1 MEGQTTLGGVKH
13 DGGKERIDLVPY
25 ELIFGCAR
33 GLAFGAEKYGDY
45 NWASGLKWSR
55 CFAALMRHLWAW
67 WRGREND
74 DESGLSHLDHAA
86 CCLAFLMAYQE
97 RKAGEDDRYRV

>member
-13 DGGKERIDLVPY
+13 DGGKLRIDLVPNEFIY
-25 ELIFGCAR
+25 GCSR
-33 GLAFGAEKYGDY
+33 GLEFGARKYGDY
-45 NWASGLKWSR
+45 NWAQGLKWSR

-67 WRGREND
+67 WSGNECD

-86 CCLAFLMAYQE
+86 CCLAFLMAYQA
-97 RKAGEDDRYRV
+97 RKTGEDDRYKL